1 MGNICRS
8 PTAECVFRSL
18 VDSHNLNDV
27 VTTDSAGTHAYYIG
41 NPPDPRAQAIAL
53 HHNIDLS
60 DLIARKVAVQ
70 DFYDFVAMDRG
81 NKLNLNAMNNNEAKA
96 SVHLFMEFAE
106 NWSNDEVPDPYYS
119 DRSNDI
125 NGFEQVFKMLSDA
138 SQGLLK
144 KIVMDNL
151 NDS

>member
-1 MGNICRS
+1 MLIILAILQ
-8 PTAECVFRSL
+8 TL
-18 VDSHNLNDV
+18 V
-27 VTTDSAGTHAYYIG
+27 
-41 NPPDPRAQAIAL
+41 QAIAL

-70 DFYDFVAMDRG
+70 DFYDFVEMDRG

>member
-1 MGNICRS
+1 VI
-8 PTAECVFRSL
+8 
-18 VDSHNLNDV
+18 
-27 VTTDSAGTHAYYIG
+27 TTDSAGTHAYHIG
-41 NPPDPRAQAIAL
+41 NPPDPHAQATAL

-60 DLIARKVAVQ
+60 DLITRKVTVQ
-70 DFYDFVAMDRG
+70 NFYDFEHIVAIDRD

-125 NGFEQVFKMLSDA
+125 NGFEQVF
-138 SQGLLK
+138 
-144 KIVMDNL
+144 
-151 NDS
+151 